1 MREIRKGNIDQI
13 KEYKILERDFDA
25 EKSRAEVFFSS
36 KSIRNLPAEND
47 RLASGTRQ
55 TGSAGAAYAGV
66 PPRETGV
73 SSYGAQ
79 SFGHNDSERFFMAV

>member
-1 MREIRKGNIDQI
+1 MEK
-13 KEYKILERDFDA
+13 DFDA
-25 EKSRAEVFFSS
+25 EKSCAEVFFSS
-36 KSIRNLPAEND
+36 KSIRNLPVEND
-47 RLASGTRQ
+47 RLTSGTRQ

-66 PPRETGV
+66 PPCETGV